1 MERISRMLDHLD
13 YRGSMIYDEYPDR
26 LALFRLAESIQEQIR
41 REEEQEKGDSVKP
54 DQEPVFTKT
63 ESGADDR
70 DRKTLIQILL
80 YYEIFRRRR
89 KSAKCRLCIRIKMIT
104 MGMADESRGRRR
116 SGKSGRLCGT
126 AAPSFVI
133 GTIGRKETADGGIA
147 RSHTGKPYRRAV
159 SDDGGRPAEKGRGRA
174 AQGKAGH
181 ASGQTSLPAG
191 KLPGKSGFS
200 QKLTEEEGGGGC
212 P

>member
-1 MERISRMLDHLD
+1 MDNFGAGPAGFLRKEFSDRELSRKEHSRINGRGQRGLPFYMAYPELLFQEDAVTRDLEYLIQLYPEQAGRYLERISRMLDHLD

-26 LALFRLAESIQEQIR
+26 LALFRLAESIQEQTR

-89 KSAKCRLCIRIKMIT
+89 KSGKMPVVYPDKNDYN
-104 MGMADESRGRRR
+104 GY
-116 SGKSGRLCGT
+116 
-126 AAPSFVI
+126 
-133 GTIGRKETADGGIA
+133 GG
-147 RSHTGKPYRRAV
+147 
-159 SDDGGRPAEKGRGRA
+159 
-174 AQGKAGH
+174 
-181 ASGQTSLPAG
+181 
-191 KLPGKSGFS
+191 
-200 QKLTEEEGGGGC
+200 
-212 P
+212 